1 MIKERLNFFIGFI
14 FSIIIIN
21 LLFIKKNVDTSD
33 FIFIKASFN
42 QVDGLTEDSKVRMSG
57 VEIGKV
63 IKMQLVNNKPV
74 LSLAI
79 DKKSKIPTD
88 SSLSIQTDGLFGK
101 KFLTIEVGGS
111 DEFLDEND
119 EFMFTEDSILIQDL
133 MNQIIKIGN
142 LNLI

>member
-1 MIKERLNFFIGFI
+1 MTKNKLNFLIGFV
-14 FSIIIIN
+14 FSTIILN
-21 LLFIKKNVDTSD
+21 LLFIDKKFDSSD

-42 QVDGLTEDSKVRMSG
+42 QVDGLSEDSKVRMSG

-63 IKMQLVNNKPV
+63 FKMELVNNKPI

-79 DKKSKIPTD
+79 DKESKIPSD

-133 MNQIIKIGN
+133 MNQIIMIGENKI
-142 LNLI
+142 

>member
-133 MNQIIKIGN
+133 MNQIIKIGEKN
-142 LNLI
+142 I

>member
-79 DKKSKIPTD
+79 DKKSKIPSD

-133 MNQIIKIGN
+133 MNQIIKIGEKN
-142 LNLI
+142 I

>member
-14 FSIIIIN
+14 FSIII

-133 MNQIIKIGN
+133 MNQIIKIGEKN
-142 LNLI
+142 I